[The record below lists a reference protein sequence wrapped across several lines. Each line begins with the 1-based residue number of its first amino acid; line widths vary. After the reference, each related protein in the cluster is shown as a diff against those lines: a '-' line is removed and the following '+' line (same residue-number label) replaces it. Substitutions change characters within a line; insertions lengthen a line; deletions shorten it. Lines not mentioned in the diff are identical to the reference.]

1 MMTAE
6 EWHDFKINAVE
17 AQESQYL
24 KLCYEA
30 GALGLVDLCQ
40 ELFRWAEERRATLQL
55 FRRSGKT
62 LSNRKP

>member
-40 ELFRWAEERRATLQL
+40 ELFRVVAQFEMD
-55 FRRSGKT
+55 FPFSG
-62 LSNRKP
+62 LAGN